1 MTSVKKLNLVPTV
14 TFFKTL
20 NKYLRLYRA
29 FFKASFVADMEF
41 RANFLVRIFTDVL
54 WYAAQ
59 ILTFEVLFLHTPTLG
74 GWQAPQMR
82 VFLGILFVVDAIYMV
97 LFHENLEKMNT
108 QIRKGDID
116 LFLVKPVSAQ
126 FMITC
131 QKVGTALVGNLI
143 ISIGWLWWSLA
154 QLPDLSALRLFW
166 LIVLIPSALIA
177 IYSIRFVFSASAF
190 LFTQAE
196 SIMYLWYQLYKL
208 GLRPDGI
215 YVPWLR
221 IVVLTVIPVGFVASV
236 PARAILEPVNYW
248 LPVWVVLWSCTLL
261 WMTTWLWKKGLKF
274 YSSASS

>member
-1 MTSVKKLNLVPTV
+1 MISLKALG
-14 TFFKTL
+14 
-20 NKYLRLYRA
+20 KYLRLYRA
-29 FFKASFVADMEF
+29 FFRASFVADMEF
-41 RANFLVRIFTDVL
+41 RANFLVRIFTDIL

-59 ILTFEVLFLHTPTLG
+59 IFTFEILFLHTPTLG

-82 VFLGILFVVDAIYMV
+82 VFLGVLFVVDAIYMV

-131 QKVGTALVGNLI
+131 QKIATALIGNLL
-143 ISIGWLWWSLA
+143 ISIGWLTWSLYH
-154 QLPDLSALRLFW
+154 LPDFSALRLLW
-166 LIVLIPSALIA
+166 LIALIPSALMT
-177 IYSIRFVFSASAF
+177 IYSIRFTFSASAF

-221 IVVLTVIPVGFVASV
+221 VVVLTVIPVGFVASV
-236 PARAILEPVNYW
+236 PARAVLEPTHNC
-248 LPVWVVLWSCTLL
+248 SRF
-261 WMTTWLWKKGLKF
+261 G
-274 YSSASS
+274 